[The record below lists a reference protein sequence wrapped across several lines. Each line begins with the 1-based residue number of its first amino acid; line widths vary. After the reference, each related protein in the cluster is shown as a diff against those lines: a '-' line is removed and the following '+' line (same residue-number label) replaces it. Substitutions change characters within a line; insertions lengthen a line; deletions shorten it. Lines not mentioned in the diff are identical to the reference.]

1 MVARTVA
8 LRELQAA
15 IALYQLTPEQQRT
28 ADARRALVQRV
39 NQIIADEQDT
49 WASFH
54 RQRDTPT
61 KP

>member
-15 IALYQLTPEQQRT
+15 IALYRLTPEQQPT

-39 NQIIADEQDT
+39 NQIVADEQE
-49 WASFH
+49 WSSFH
-54 RQRDTPT
+54 RQGDTP
-61 KP
+61 PAQ